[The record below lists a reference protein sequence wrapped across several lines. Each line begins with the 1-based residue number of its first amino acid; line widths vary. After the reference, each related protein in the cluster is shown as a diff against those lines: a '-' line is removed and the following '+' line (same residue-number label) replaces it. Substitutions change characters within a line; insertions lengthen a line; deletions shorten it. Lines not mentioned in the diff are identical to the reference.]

1 MSDVS
6 GRFVVAAAVIA
17 AVSLASAAAAA
28 HDYVDALSKSLLYF
42 EAQRSGR
49 LPYDQRVR
57 WRGDSGL
64 TDGLEQGVDLVGG
77 YYDAGD
83 HVKFGLPMAFTVTML
98 AWGVIEYGGGVAA
111 AGELGHAL
119 RAIKWG
125 TDYFVKAH
133 TAPNELWAQVGDGES
148 DHYCWQ
154 RPEDMTTS
162 RRAYKV
168 DADHPGSEVAAE
180 TAAAMAAA
188 ALAFRRAGDAHY
200 AHILLH
206 HAQQLFEF
214 ADTYRG
220 RYDAAVDVVR
230 NYYPSS
236 SGYHDELLWAALWLH
251 RATGR
256 RDYLDYAIDN
266 ADEFGGT
273 GWAVSEFSWDIK
285 YAGLQVLASQLLVE
299 ANEQRVRL
307 SPEQRAVVDKY
318 RSKAEY
324 YVCSCMN
331 RNPGGAAHNAG
342 RTPAGLLFIRPWNN
356 LQYVSGAAFLLTVY
370 SDVLAALGQP
380 LLHCPGGAAGDAGDV
395 LAFARSQA
403 DYILGDNPM
412 RTSYLVGYVGGGGG
426 RWPRQVHHRAASSAS
441 YRHDRD
447 FIGCLQ
453 GFDSWYSA
461 RRENPHDLVG
471 AVVGGPNGEDVF
483 SDERGK
489 YMQTEA
495 CTYNTAPMVGVF
507 SKLMQLEGQLPRRR
521 TPSPSPSPSVPETET
536 TPSEAD
542 L

>member
-6 GRFVVAAAVIA
+6 GSFVVAAAAMVA
-17 AVSLASAAAAA
+17 AVSLAAAASAA
-28 HDYVDALSKSLLYF
+28 HDYGDALSKSLLYF

-49 LPYDQRVR
+49 LPYNQRVR
-57 WRGDSGL
+57 WRGHSGL

-98 AWGVIEYGGGVAA
+98 AWGAIDYGDGVRA
-111 AGELGHAL
+111 AGEMGHAL
-119 RAIKWG
+119 HAIKWG
-125 TDYFVKAH
+125 TDYFIKAH
-133 TAPNELWAQVGDGES
+133 TAPNELWAQVGDGNS

-188 ALAFRRAGDAHY
+188 SIAFRRAGDAHY
-200 AHILLH
+200 AHLLLH

-220 RYDAAVDVVR
+220 RYDASVEVVR
-230 NYYPSS
+230 PYYPSG
-236 SGYHDELLWAALWLH
+236 SGYYDELLWAALWLH

-256 RDYLDYAIDN
+256 RDYLDYALAN

-285 YAGLQVLASQLLVE
+285 YAGLQVLASQLLME
-299 ANEQRVRL
+299 EKQGRLRL
-307 SPEQRAVVDKY
+307 SEEERAVVEKY

-331 RNPGGAAHNAG
+331 RNPGGAENNAG

-356 LQYVSGAAFLLTVY
+356 LQYVAGAAFLLTAY

-380 LLHCPGGAAGDAGDV
+380 ALCGGGPAGGVADAGDV

-403 DYILGDNPM
+403 DYILGTNPM
-412 RTSYLVGYVGGGGG
+412 RTSYLVGYGGGA
-426 RWPRQVHHRAASSAS
+426 WPRRVHHRAASSAS

-461 RRENPHDLVG
+461 RGENPHDLVG

-483 SDERGK
+483 NDNRGM

-507 SKLMQLEGQLPRRR
+507 SKLMQLEGQLPRR
-521 TPSPSPSPSVPETET
+521 PPEESESP
-536 TPSEAD
+536 EAD

>member
-6 GRFVVAAAVIA
+6 GSFVVAAAVV
-17 AVSLASAAAAA
+17 AVSLVMASASAA
-28 HDYVDALSKSLLYF
+28 HDYGDALSKSLLYF

-49 LPYDQRVR
+49 LPYNQRVR
-57 WRGDSGL
+57 WRGHSGL

-98 AWGVIEYGGGVAA
+98 SWGVIEYGAGVAA
-111 AGELGHAL
+111 AGELRHAL
-119 RAIKWG
+119 QAIKWG

-133 TAPNELWAQVGDGES
+133 TAPHELWAQVGDGDS

-162 RRAYKV
+162 RRSYKV
-168 DADHPGSEVAAE
+168 DAENPGSEVAAE

-188 ALAFRRAGDAHY
+188 SVVFRNAGDAHY
-200 AHILLH
+200 AHLLLH

-214 ADTYRG
+214 ADTHRG
-220 RYDAAVDVVR
+220 RYDDSVEVVK

-236 SGYHDELLWAALWLH
+236 SGYEDELLWAALWLH

-256 RDYLDYAIDN
+256 RDYLDYALAN
-266 ADEFGGT
+266 AEAFKGT
-273 GWAVSEFSWDIK
+273 QWAVSEFSWDIK
-285 YAGLQVLASQLLVE
+285 YAGLQVLASQLLVDE
-299 ANEQRVRL
+299 KERKLRL
-307 SPEQRAVVDKY
+307 SVEQRAVVEQL
-318 RSKAEY
+318 RSKGAY

-331 RNPGGAAHNAG
+331 RNPGGAEHNAG

-356 LQYVSGAAFLLTVY
+356 LQYVSSAAFLLTVY
-370 SDVLAALGQP
+370 SDVLAALGEP
-380 LLHCPGGAAGDAGDV
+380 LRCAGGDGDSAGVGGDPAGDAGDV
-395 LAFARSQA
+395 LAFAKSQA
-403 DYILGDNPM
+403 DYILGTNPA
-412 RTSYLVGYVGGGGG
+412 RTSYLVGYGAAY
-426 RWPRQVHHRAASSAS
+426 PRRVHHRAASSAS

-453 GFDSWYSA
+453 GFDSAYSA
-461 RRENPHDLVG
+461 GGENPHDLVG
-471 AVVGGPNGEDVF
+471 AVVGGPNGKDVF
-483 SDERGK
+483 YDQRDK
-489 YMQTEA
+489 YMHTEA

-507 SKLMQLEGQLPRRR
+507 SKLMQLEGQMPQSG
-521 TPSPSPSPSVPETET
+521 PSPSAAETEG
-536 TPSEAD
+536 PEAD